1 MKIPLRWIALP
12 ILTFSA
18 SSQAETLNI
27 TFDSGSE
34 YEARFHEVSNGSGGI
49 FRPAASGG
57 VGGSGSLETTVGDGT
72 TAVLSGPGVQL
83 GENGSLQISLDVYVK
98 KAPEP
103 GSDKILL
110 QLGMVP
116 VPMGDMRAASDFV
129 AVRIGVNTAGTINL
143 IALERANG
151 QIRALC
157 PGPAIDLQAGHWYRL
172 TARFAS
178 AAIGKVVT
186 SGVVE
191 DLGAEGEQPPAIV
204 ARLENVSLNTPNFA
218 PTNSVYPAFRGS
230 IEAGGSKYD
239 NFQSEKSD

>member
-12 ILTFSA
+12 ILIFSV

-27 TFDSGSE
+27 TFDTGSE

-57 VGGSGSLETTVGDGT
+57 SGFLETTVGDGT
-72 TAVLSGPGVQL
+72 TAVLRDPGVQL
-83 GENGSLQISLDVYVK
+83 GENGSLQISLDVYLK
-98 KAPEP
+98 KAPES

-129 AVRIGVNTAGTINL
+129 AVRIGVNTEGTINI

-172 TARFAS
+172 TARFAN
-178 AAIGKVVT
+178 AAAGKVVT

-218 PTNSVYPAFRGS
+218 PGNPVYPAFRGS